1 MIESFFDINHKGV
14 IGLALRLGISMR
26 GRVDQS
32 HLNIEASRKMQG
44 IDKFNKNN

>member
-1 MIESFFDINHKGV
+1 MIEFFFDINHKGV
-14 IGLALRLGISMR
+14 IGLALRLGISTR

-44 IDKFNKNN
+44 ID